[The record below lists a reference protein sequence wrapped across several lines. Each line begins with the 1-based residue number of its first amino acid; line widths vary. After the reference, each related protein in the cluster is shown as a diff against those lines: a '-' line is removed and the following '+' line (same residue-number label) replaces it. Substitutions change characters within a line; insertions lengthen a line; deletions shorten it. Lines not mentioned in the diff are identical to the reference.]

1 MVSTGDKPMHS
12 NLELTHEELLREKKG
27 IEKSIREELEEK
39 IREIPRAQ
47 LENQNYQKQKFNAK
61 QKGIPDE
68 HIQPRT
74 YDDIVAAQV
83 EIELPGRL
91 SNEYKKRREEPLRNS
106 HFTGGRRKRCPH
118 KRTLRKHKRRTH
130 KRNHRRTHRR

>member
-27 IEKSIREELEEK
+27 NKKSIREELEEE
-39 IREIPRAQ
+39 IRKRPRAQ
-47 LENQNYQKQKFNAK
+47 LEKQNKEKQIFNAK
-61 QKGIPDE
+61 QKGIKPDNI
-68 HIQPRT
+68 HFPT

-91 SNEYKKRREEPLRNS
+91 SNKYKERRGEPFING
-106 HFTGGRRKRCPH
+106 HFTGGRRKCRTH
-118 KRTLRKHKRRTH
+118 KRTLRKHKRRTN
-130 KRNHRRTHRR
+130 KR